1 MPRTPFSP
9 MPNTPQKLTF
19 ADYIDLQKQ
28 GQLAALGWAESHT
41 GAGNSV
47 EWTVTCKVNGDAVG
61 TAVSHQK
68 GAAKEEAA
76 RQALVKLGLLSG

>member
-1 MPRTPFSP
+1 MPR
-9 MPNTPQKLTF
+9 
-19 ADYIDLQKQ
+19 YVVDLNNCEYTKQ

-41 GAGNSV
+41 GGGNSIS
-47 EWTVTCKVNGDAVG
+47 WTVICKINGEAVG
-61 TAVSHQK
+61 TAVSNQK